1 MATPELVLVVD
12 DELSS
17 AMCMELQLRLDGFAV
32 EIVSDGQSALQRA
45 VEDRPDLVLLDVSMP
60 GMTGLEVCR
69 RLRRDNRTKHAS
81 VILVSGR
88 SLHDDRLAG
97 FDAGADD
104 YIVKPFD
111 PDELVARAR
120 KLISRSKQ
128 LRGIN
133 PLTGLPGNVD
143 ITEDL
148 SRRIAEDGEF
158 ALLYVDLDNFK
169 PYNDAYG
176 FVQGDIA
183 LRQLAHI
190 LVGVAAQ
197 HPAEDIFVGHVGGDD
212 FVVLAPAALA
222 TELGQAIVSEWDRGV
237 EKLFKPED
245 VARGGI
251 QVLDRGG
258 EVRLFPPTSVSIGI
272 ASNENGPL
280 RTHVEVSDIARE
292 MKELAKQQPGSL
304 FMMDRRVRV

>member
-148 SRRIAEDGEF
+148 SRRIAEDDDF

-197 HPAEDIFVGHVGGDD
+197 YPGEDIFVGHVGGDD
-212 FVVLAPAALA
+212 FVVLTPAALA